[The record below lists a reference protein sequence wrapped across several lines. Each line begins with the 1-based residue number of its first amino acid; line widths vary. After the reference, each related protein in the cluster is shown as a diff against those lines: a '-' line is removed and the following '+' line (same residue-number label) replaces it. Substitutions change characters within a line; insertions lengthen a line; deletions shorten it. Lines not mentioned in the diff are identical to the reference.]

1 MKNWIES
8 VGNWFRALF
17 SETVASAWWVFSA
30 CSNLTTFFVHRLS
43 GYPRLVSG
51 VSAILGFAWANFA
64 VYRKQEALI
73 AESRRSKT
81 LEEARQSEL
90 KITSDNGRYILVPV
104 TNDVRSGDFRAMWLE
119 FQLMIEN
126 VGRRDSTVS
135 AFEVEIADLQRSC
148 KNLKPVEGQKSV
160 QGRHATQGL
169 SPDRVLSK
177 TGIIRVPFE
186 NATDHGMLLFN
197 ILGID
202 VATFANA
209 GLTMDQNRRF
219 PTLHC
224 KLTITDTTGS
234 SASAEF
240 ELGES

>member
-1 MKNWIES
+1 MKSWIES
-8 VGNWFRALF
+8 VGNWLRALF
-17 SETVASAWWVFSA
+17 SETVPSAWWILSA

-43 GYPRLVSG
+43 GSPRLVSG
-51 VSAILGFAWANFA
+51 ASAILGFAWANF
-64 VYRKQEALI
+64 VVFRKQQALI
-73 AESRRSKT
+73 AESRQSKPS
-81 LEEARQSEL
+81 EEVRRSEL
-90 KITSDNGRYILVPV
+90 KITPNNGRYILVPV
-104 TNDVRSGDFRAMWLE
+104 TNDIRTGDFRAMWLE
-119 FQLMIEN
+119 FQLLIEN
-126 VGRRDSTVS
+126 IGRRDSTVS
-135 AFEVEIADLQRSC
+135 AFEVEIADLQRSY
-148 KNLKPVEGQKSV
+148 KNLKPVEGQKYA

-177 TGIIRVPFE
+177 TGIVRVPFE

-197 ILGID
+197 IPGID
-202 VATFANA
+202 VAMFANA
-209 GLTMDQNRRF
+209 GLRMDQNRRF